1 MKKFL
6 ISTLMATLLVSLLLP
21 LSAVMA
27 QPAPPQLFYG
37 IVTLDGSPAPD
48 GTSVTAEMAPYGQ
61 VASTTTPAAGGPGSY
76 AMEVPGQYADE
87 GKTILFYVNGLS
99 AGSAIFDAGEP
110 TPLDLSATS
119 PPQYTLTI
127 TTTGDGNTT
136 GAAGPHD
143 GGTVVPITAT
153 PDAGWQFVNWTGDIG
168 TIANPNS
175 ANTTITMNGNY
186 TITANFLPTRTLTMA
201 VTGNGSTN
209 PAVGDHP
216 YADGTVVNITAIP
229 DSGWQFDSWT
239 GDAFDA
245 NSASTTVFMD
255 ADKTATAIF
264 VEAPPV
270 TLTMAVTG
278 NGSTTPEVGTHE
290 YPQGTVVD
298 ITATPD
304 PGHEFAGWSGDV
316 ADANSATTTVTMNTD
331 KTVTANFVPE
341 GEVALTVQVSGSGT
355 TIPEEG
361 THSYPKNTV
370 VEISATADSGW
381 EFTGWDGDVADSGS
395 ATTTVTMDENKTIT
409 ANFSELP
416 PLPTSTLTMAVTG
429 NGSTTPEVGTHEYPQ
444 GTVVDIT
451 ATADSGYEFTGWS
464 GDVADANSATT
475 TVTMDA
481 DKTVTANFSL
491 VSDSTPP
498 TNSNIQAT
506 NATRTSV
513 EISWTTDE
521 PSTSQVDYSASPGEL
536 SPLDATLVTAHM
548 VRLTG
553 LNPATT
559 YSYKVMSRDA
569 AGNLSVSE
577 ELTFT
582 TLATPATFI
591 TSDWSIAITEVD
603 SGQEVTITFTITN
616 TGEQAG
622 TYEVALAVNGAAEST
637 EELSLEPGAS
647 EKITFVTTKG
657 ATGTYTV
664 TVDGLSF
671 SFEVPEEAT
680 PIEPPPSGGVPGW
693 LVILLALIIVLL
705 VAALVITVLADRGRL
720 GSFRWPLLAP
730 RGVPGQYYD
739 EAMIRSRI
747 EAAAEEKD
755 RLRTTAYA
763 EETPGFEGEVDED
776 EEKKLTA
783 ADKAREQWAKMEAE
797 SEARRAEAEK
807 KSREIKGEAAEAE
820 VGVEKVPPVEP
831 ADAKVA
837 GVLTVTAL
845 ASKKLK
851 EAVQAKTTDPTMGF
865 RLTRSPDKPS
875 QLKMTLDKAT
885 PEDQVVKSEG
895 VIILLINPK
904 LIPTLEGMVI
914 DYSETP
920 QGGSLSITR
929 RSPGR

>member
-1 MKKFL
+1 MK
-6 ISTLMATLLVSLLLP
+6 ILLRSVLLSIIVLLLLP
-21 LSAVMA
+21 SAVVNA
-27 QPAPPQLFYG
+27 LPNPHFFQG
-37 IVTLDGSPAPD
+37 NVTIDGSPAPD
-48 GTSVTAEMAPYGQ
+48 GTSVTATMSGYSPFG
-61 VASTTTPAAGGPGSY
+61 TTTSGGGYVLVVS
-76 AMEVPGQYADE
+76 ADTADV
-87 GKTILFYVNGLS
+87 GKTIDFEVSGIYAASSTFLVLGN
-99 AGSAIFDAGEP
+99 
-110 TPLDLSATS
+110 TQLDLAVTT

-127 TTTGDGNTT
+127 TITGNGSTT

-153 PDAGWQFVNWTGDIG
+153 PDAGWQFVNWTGDTG
-168 TIANPNS
+168 TIANPIS

-186 TITANFLPTRTLTMA
+186 TITANFLLTRTLTMA

-209 PAVGDHP
+209 PPVGDHP
-216 YADGTVVNITAIP
+216 YPEGEVVNITAIP

-245 NSASTTVFMD
+245 DSASTTVYMD
-255 ADKTATAIF
+255 TDRTATAIF

-278 NGSTTPEVGTHE
+278 NGSTEPPVGSHD

-298 ITATPD
+298 ITATAD
-304 PGHEFAGWSGDV
+304 PGWEFAGWSGDV
-316 ADANSATTTVTMNTD
+316 AAPGSATTTVTMDAD

-355 TIPEEG
+355 TIPVEG

-370 VEISATADSGW
+370 VEITATADSGW
-381 EFTGWDGDVADSGS
+381 EFTGWDGDVAAPGS
-395 ATTTVTMDENKTIT
+395 ATTTVTMDENKTVI

-416 PLPTSTLTMAVTG
+416 PLPTSTLTMAVNG
-429 NGSTTPEVGTHEYPQ
+429 NGSTVPEVGTHEYPQ

-475 TVTMDA
+475 TVTMNT

-491 VSDSTPP
+491 VPDSTPP

-536 SPLDATLVTAHM
+536 SPLDAALVTAHM

-657 ATGTYTV
+657 VTGTYTV

-671 SFEVPEEAT
+671 SFEVPEEAV
-680 PIEPPPSGGVPGW
+680 PVIPPDRGAGWW
-693 LVILLALIIVLL
+693 LVIILAIIAVLAI
-705 VAALVITVLADRGRL
+705 AALVITVLADRGRL
-720 GSFRWPLLAP
+720 GSFRWSLLAP

-739 EAMIRSRI
+739 ESMIRSRI

-807 KSREIKGEAAEAE
+807 KSRKIKGEAAEAE
-820 VGVEKVPPVEP
+820 VGVEKVPPVKP
-831 ADAKVA
+831 ADTKIA
-837 GVLTVTAL
+837 GVLTITGL

-865 RLTRSPDKPS
+865 RLTRSPDKPN

-885 PEDQVVKSEG
+885 PEDQVVKCEG
-895 VIILLINPK
+895 VIILLIDPK

-914 DYSETP
+914 DYNETP